1 MESIDTTVLI
11 VGAGPT
17 GMTASLA
24 LTRLGVPHLLVD
36 RRTTPAQAPAAHAV
50 NARTFEVFRQL
61 GADMAAIGRAWSDPA
76 DAGYVFFVDKL
87 GDEPFGRLPYE
98 RQGDEMYAVTPT
110 PLRNLSQHVLEPIL
124 LDSLRAAEAPPL
136 RLGCTWLSATQ
147 DDSGIESRLRAT
159 DGSELTVRSR
169 YLIAADGAGSPVRK
183 WLGIQ
188 PLGPTRIQSFVMIHL
203 VGCMRDIVGAYP
215 GVVYWACDPASGG
228 TLVVHNLDR
237 EAVFMHP
244 WNPDAE
250 EASSYDE
257 ARCEAI
263 VRSALRDSAAPF
275 RVRTIST
282 WTMTSQVAERYR
294 QGNVFLVGDAA
305 HRFPPTGGL
314 GLNSGVQDA
323 HNLAWK
329 IAFLERGRAAAG
341 LLDTYETERRPVAQ
355 NNADQS
361 LANAVKIIEVFEALG
376 HTGEPVVSRQQMDV
390 ALRSTDGRAKLAAA
404 IESQAE
410 HFDMLGL
417 QLGFTYEDGAVVPD
431 GTAKPQPA
439 NPVREFVPS
448 CRPGA
453 RLAHG
458 WVERDGR
465 RISTLDTVP
474 VDRFVLLVG
483 PRGDAW
489 RQQAAAHGDL
499 VTVVQWGSDIADT
512 DGWWDGTAGMKPE
525 GAILVRPDQHVAA
538 RSQAPADGVL
548 DRWMLEVLQRN
559 VG

>member
-1 MESIDTTVLI
+1 MESIDTTALI

-61 GADMAAIGRAWSDPA
+61 GADMSAMARAWADPA
-76 DAGYVFFVDKL
+76 EAGYVFFVDKL
-87 GDEPFGRLPYE
+87 GDEPFGRLTYE
-98 RQGDEMYAVTPT
+98 RQGDEMYEVTPT

-136 RLGCTWLSATQ
+136 RLGCTWVSATQ
-147 DDSGIESRLRAT
+147 DDSGVESRLHAT
-159 DGSELTVRSR
+159 DGSEVTVRSR

-188 PLGPTRIQSFVMIHL
+188 PLGPTRIQSFVMIHI
-203 VGCMRDIVGAYP
+203 VGRMRDIVGSHP

-228 TLVVHNLDR
+228 TLVVHDLDR

-250 EASSYDE
+250 DASGYDE
-257 ARCEAI
+257 ERCEAI
-263 VRSALRDSAAPF
+263 VRRALRDSKAPF

-294 QGNVFLVGDAA
+294 EGNVFLVGDAA

-329 IAFLERGRAAAG
+329 IAFVERGRAGAG
-341 LLDTYETERRPVAQ
+341 ILDTYEIERRPVAQ

-361 LANAVKIIEVFEALG
+361 LANALKIIEVFEALG
-376 HTGEPVVSRQQMDV
+376 HTDDPVTSRQRMEE
-390 ALRSTDGRAKLAAA
+390 ALTSTAGRTKLAAA
-404 IESQAE
+404 IENQAE

-417 QLGFTYEDGAVVPD
+417 QLGFSYDAGAVVAD
-431 GTAKPQPA
+431 GTEAPRPT
-439 NPVREFVPS
+439 NPVREFLPS
-448 CRPGA
+448 CRPGS

-474 VDRFVLLVG
+474 AERFVLLVG
-483 PRGDAW
+483 PGGEAW
-489 RQQAAAHGDL
+489 AQQAAVHDGMLA
-499 VTVVQWGSDIADT
+499 VVRWGSDVDDA
-512 DGWWDGTAGMKPE
+512 DGWWSGTAGMRPE

-538 RSQAPADGVL
+538 RAQTPEEGLL
-548 DRWMLEVLQRN
+548 DRWMEAVLRRD
-559 VG
+559 